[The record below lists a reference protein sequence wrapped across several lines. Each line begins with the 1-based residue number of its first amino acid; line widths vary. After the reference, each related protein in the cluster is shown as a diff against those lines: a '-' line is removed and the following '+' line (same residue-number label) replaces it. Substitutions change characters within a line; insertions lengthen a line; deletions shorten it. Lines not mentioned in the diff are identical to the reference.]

1 MTTNIN
7 IILQDLLSEGIVID
21 EQVNRLREKGFKE
34 DLIIKT
40 LIKIGFLTTDTLVEF
55 IAKNI
60 ESGVYSLSVI
70 DKHEYINEKMC

>member
-1 MTTNIN
+1 M
-7 IILQDLLSEGIVID
+7 
-21 EQVNRLREKGFKE
+21 
-34 DLIIKT
+34 
-40 LIKIGFLTTDTLVEF
+40 TTDTLVEF